1 MKTKEFIEKVVKL
14 GFTIEYYK
22 NPFSNI
28 KSNCA
33 YDLITISAN
42 NQVLVKIWTNCQYAI
57 STVSDGHADYLYGY
71 DVKKLY
77 KLCFEYT
84 STSVDDREEEK
95 KFLIKHKYLVSKA
108 NCQVNLAK
116 NKEKNVYRVINCKVD
131 NLVYQGQFTLN
142 EIEEIKQKLNTD
154 LADFELVEVKDEKV

>member
-1 MKTKEFIEKVVKL
+1 MKTKEFIKRVEEL
-14 GFTIEYYK
+14 GYKIFKNNMGGNITYFTIFNSE
-22 NPFSNI
+22 
-28 KSNCA
+28 
-33 YDLITISAN
+33 
-42 NQVLVKIWTNCQYAI
+42 
-57 STVSDGHADYLYGY
+57 G
-71 DVKKLY
+71 Y
-77 KLCFEYT
+77 KLAFVRENKLFEISIYSDNIDGKLFNLIIEYAKT
-84 STSVDDREEEK
+84 PIEDREEEK

-154 LADFELVEVKDEKV
+154 LADFELVEVEDEKV

>member
-1 MKTKEFIEKVVKL
+1 MGLLIEFAKTSIE
-14 GFTIEYYK
+14 
-22 NPFSNI
+22 
-28 KSNCA
+28 
-33 YDLITISAN
+33 
-42 NQVLVKIWTNCQYAI
+42 
-57 STVSDGHADYLYGY
+57 
-71 DVKKLY
+71 
-77 KLCFEYT
+77 
-84 STSVDDREEEK
+84 DREEEK

-154 LADFELVEVKDEKV
+154 LADFELVEVKYEKV